1 MVGENPS
8 AMPWILALLELEVA
22 AEAGAEAQQPG
33 PVSQLPGAAPHSP
46 AFSSRNKQ
54 CRTGQRSSTKL
65 KGKGMRGRENAKPH
79 VFLEQQAPVTLILLN
94 KMGRVT
100 QT

>member
-8 AMPWILALLELEVA
+8 ARPWTCNLELEVA
-22 AEAGAEAQQPG
+22 AEGGTEAQQAG
-33 PVSQLPGAAPHSP
+33 PVSQLPGAALHSR

-65 KGKGMRGRENAKPH
+65 KGKGMRGRENTKPH
-79 VFLEQQAPVTLILLN
+79 VFLEQQVPVALILPD

-100 QT
+100 QM